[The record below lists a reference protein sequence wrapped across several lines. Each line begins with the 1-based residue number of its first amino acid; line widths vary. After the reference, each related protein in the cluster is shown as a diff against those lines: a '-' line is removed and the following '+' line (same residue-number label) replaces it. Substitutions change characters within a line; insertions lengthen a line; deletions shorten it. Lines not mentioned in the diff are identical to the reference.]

1 MIMISKWMR
10 IDVPH
15 KYMQL
20 TNNLIKAFKHKFKFE
35 INSPIYCV
43 ASLFNV
49 SKLHQRQFRSDC
61 DSLRKMA
68 IENITM
74 QKYLF

>member
-1 MIMISKWMR
+1 MIMILKWMR
-10 IDVPH
+10 MDVPH

-74 QKYLF
+74 